1 MYSLNCNT
9 NNKPLCKIN
18 QENGDEY
25 FNANEIKSFHDIC
38 EQKNQWIISNKN
50 IGEKSNYGTA
60 RPGYCNNDKS
70 KKYIFKIVSF
80 KSEFYTKPKMLQ
92 DFDNEIEMQNIA
104 STLGVTSPIYQVFKN
119 DDFGLFVM
127 DLYQITV
134 FRFFLDELQE
144 DKPDFGLLKL
154 IFVRCLEIVKILKQN
169 NILHKDIHLN
179 NFMIENIET
188 QSVKIIDFGLCVRG
202 VPDEKLNSTNSEM
215 LAMELNNI
223 LLQTDEKYN
232 DFLFDL
238 AEIADKDFGYE
249 VLEILKLMQ
258 RQRPKDIY
266 DYLKEKSKL
275 LEVINFGDREF
286 YDFYY
291 LNQNDNLS
299 ILKYTIFRYIL
310 KIKNENI
317 SEKKVIEI
325 SKSLTHFSFESD
337 ELYDY
342 YTNLEDYLEDESDD
356 PRDDTSLL
364 KLKVF
369 DKIIKVCES
378 RFPDKSIFTKL
389 LEKEK
394 GSRPKSP

>member
-1 MYSLNCNT
+1 MHHYRLNCNK
-9 NNKPLCKIN
+9 NNMPLCKIN

-25 FNANEIKSFHDIC
+25 FDANEIESFHDIC

-60 RPGYCNNDKS
+60 RPGYCSNDKS

-80 KSEFYTKPKMLQ
+80 KSEIYTKPKMQQ
-92 DFDNEIEMQNIA
+92 DFDNEIKMQNIA
-104 STLGVTSPIYQVFKN
+104 STLDVTSPIYQVFKN
-119 DDFGLFVM
+119 DNFGLFVM

-134 FRFFLDELQE
+134 FRFFLDELKK
-144 DKPDFGLLKL
+144 DNPNFGLLES
-154 IFVRCLEIVKILKQN
+154 IFVKCLVIVRTLKKSD
-169 NILHKDIHLN
+169 ILHKDIHLN
-179 NFMIENIET
+179 NFMLENIET

-202 VPDEKLNSTNSEM
+202 VPDENLNRTNSEM

-223 LLQTDEKYN
+223 LLQAGEKYN
-232 DFLFDL
+232 DFLFHL
-238 AEIADKDFGYE
+238 AEIADKTFGYE
-249 VLEILKLMQ
+249 VLEILKSMKK
-258 RQRPKDIY
+258 QRPKNIY
-266 DYLKEKSKL
+266 DYLQENSKL
-275 LEVINFGDREF
+275 LEVINFGDRDF

-291 LNQNDNLS
+291 LNQNDDLS
-299 ILKYTIFRYIL
+299 ILKYTVFRYIL

-317 SEKKVIEI
+317 SEKEVIEI
-325 SKSLTHFSFESD
+325 SKSLTGFSFEED

-342 YTNLEDYLEDESDD
+342 YISLEDYLEGVSDYD

-378 RFPDKSIFTKL
+378 KL
-389 LEKEK
+389 KKVK
-394 GSRPKSP
+394 GSRSKSP